1 MRLLCNGVA
10 LDLLS
15 GAALSFKKSNP
26 LFAFD
31 ALTCERTQSFDIPAT
46 PHNERVM
53 QLAKL
58 PAFRGEG
65 MRRRFDAE
73 LQDGIVVKRGYLY
86 VDAYTNGAYKGVFV
100 TGELLG
106 LQNIKGLGKLS
117 EIIKTNETVSWQYD
131 YVPDLPQRATD
142 TWALT
147 QYVQEGGFLNPS
159 MRVADIVEKA
169 VAQFSLAPIT
179 VPTEAEKL
187 RIIVAAPKLLQPC
200 KITFSRTY
208 EAAYSDPV
216 QVYPANIVNG
226 LNATSETTSVAGL
239 FGETLINSVY
249 TNFIDGIRKW
259 TLEGRVKHFVTNQ
272 PLSIT
277 FPDDWPQTMYVGK
290 IIAQAFYENSFEFYG
305 DRSFTKTN
313 TGGTISINRI
323 GEPLAGRTIE
333 LEAGAV
339 FLFIDENDFL
349 VYDSRTTT
357 GTQGWKLNS
366 NLTAVCNVEGKG
378 EAAAGNVLRL
388 QDNLPDVTLVELLK
402 TIAAATGRVLNF
414 TDAEGVTFDE
424 VNTETWPTLNVT
436 GKVTAETDL
445 SRTFGAYAQRNIV
458 EYKTD
463 ASVPQE
469 QRVRTQYAIENENIE
484 SESVLQRIPFTEGG
498 QTAYGGY
505 DVLQLA
511 QDNETDALANADTP
525 AKRMAR
531 VVLSPN
537 AGIQQLCNASTSLT
551 IKIRMT
557 LAEYESIQAKTA
569 ILYRGTRYVWTEATW
584 SKEVATLKLS
594 KIL

>member
-1 MRLLCNGVA
+1 MRLVCNGVA
-10 LDLLS
+10 LDLKS
-15 GAALSFKKSNP
+15 GATLSFKKVNP

-46 PHNERVM
+46 PHNEAVFE
-53 QLAKL
+53 LSKL
-58 PAFRGEG
+58 PAFYGTG
-65 MRRRFDAE
+65 MRRRFNCE
-73 LQDGIVVKRGYLY
+73 LQAGTVVKHGHLY

-117 EIIKTNETVSWQYD
+117 EIIKTNETVSWQYG

-147 QYVQEGGFLNPS
+147 PYVQEVEFLHPS
-159 MRVADIVEKA
+159 MRVADIVAKA

-187 RIIVAAPKLLQPC
+187 RIIAAEPKLLQPC

-208 EAAYSDPV
+208 AAAYSDPV

-239 FGETLINSVY
+239 FGDTLIESGY
-249 TNFIDGIRKW
+249 ANFRDGIQNW
-259 TLEGRVKHFVTNQ
+259 TLDGRVKHFVANQ

-290 IIAQAFYENSFEFYG
+290 IIAPAFYENSFEFYG
-305 DRSFTKTN
+305 NRSFTKTN

-323 GEPLAGRTIE
+323 GEPLAGRTID

-339 FLFIDENDFL
+339 FLFIEENDFL

-357 GTQGWKLNS
+357 GTQGWKMNS
-366 NLTAVCNVEGKG
+366 NLTAVCHVEGKG
-378 EAAAGNVLRL
+378 EAAIGNVLRL

-424 VNTETWPTLNVT
+424 VNTATWPTLNVT

-469 QRVRTQYAIENENIE
+469 QRVRTQYAIDNDNIE
-484 SESVLQRIPFTEGG
+484 AESVLQTIPFTEGG

-569 ILYRGTRYVWTEATW
+569 LLYNGTRYVWTEATW
-584 SKEVATLKLS
+584 QNNVCTCKIS
-594 KIL
+594 KI